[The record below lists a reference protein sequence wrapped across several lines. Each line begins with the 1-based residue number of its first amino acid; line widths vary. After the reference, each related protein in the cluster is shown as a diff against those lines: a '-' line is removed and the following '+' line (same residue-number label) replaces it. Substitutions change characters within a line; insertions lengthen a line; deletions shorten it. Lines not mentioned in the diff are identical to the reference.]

1 MSTCFEKKG
10 LFTTA
15 AVDNIDHNPSSTTAK
30 TSFHGTGISIFQHPS
45 DDISGIE
52 RGELILGNR
61 SNSRQ
66 VSSLPDTY
74 ANIGAEGGSELL
86 QDNLEEC
93 IATPIPSTSNKM
105 KEQSNEHQEFEIK
118 NHGLQMPIMFGKKN
132 TYGNAAEKGI
142 KLWTDFQIKTAI

>member
-1 MSTCFEKKG
+1 MSEGLVCPPVLKKG

-45 DDISGIE
+45 DAISGIE
-52 RGELILGNR
+52 RGDLILGNR

-74 ANIGAEGGSELL
+74 ANVRPAYL
-86 QDNLEEC
+86 
-93 IATPIPSTSNKM
+93 
-105 KEQSNEHQEFEIK
+105 
-118 NHGLQMPIMFGKKN
+118 
-132 TYGNAAEKGI
+132 
-142 KLWTDFQIKTAI
+142 KTKPKPPNSPDTQVNRS

>member
-1 MSTCFEKKG
+1 MYFISPGIRLGYGVVERFLSEGLVYPPVLKKG

-74 ANIGAEGGSELL
+74 ANVRPAYLKTKPKPPNSPDTILKLTDHDYLKQSLQCMCRWWYEIDLVVSDSEV
-86 QDNLEEC
+86 
-93 IATPIPSTSNKM
+93 
-105 KEQSNEHQEFEIK
+105 
-118 NHGLQMPIMFGKKN
+118 
-132 TYGNAAEKGI
+132 
-142 KLWTDFQIKTAI
+142 